1 MEEKKTSKLKK
12 IIAIAIL
19 VVVVLFA
26 IVTAIVLNSYR
37 KDLESLEEANDEI
50 TQDPSTNEGETAQI
64 ANIACEKWANSQ
76 NS

>member
-26 IVTAIVLNSYR
+26 IITSIVLNSYR
-37 KDLESLEEANDEI
+37 KDLENLEDANDEI
-50 TQDPSTNEGETAQI
+50 TQDPPTNESEPAQI
-64 ANIACEKWANSQ
+64 ANIACKNWIKSQ

>member
-26 IVTAIVLNSYR
+26 IITSIVLNSYR
-37 KDLESLEEANDEI
+37 KDLENLEDANDAI
-50 TQDPSTNEGETAQI
+50 TQDPPTDEGETAQM
-64 ANIACEKWANSQ
+64 ANFAYKKWINSQ

>member
-1 MEEKKTSKLKK
+1 MEEEKTSKLKK
-12 IIAIAIL
+12 IIAITLL

-50 TQDPSTNEGETAQI
+50 TQDPPTDEGETAQI
-64 ANIACEKWANSQ
+64 ANIACKNWIKSQ

>member
-12 IIAIAIL
+12 IIAITVF

-26 IVTAIVLNSYR
+26 IITSIVLNSYR
-37 KDLESLEEANDEI
+37 KDLENLEDANDAI
-50 TQDPSTNEGETAQI
+50 TQDPPTDEGETAQI
-64 ANIACEKWANSQ
+64 ANFACKKWANSQ

>member
-1 MEEKKTSKLKK
+1 MEEEKTSKLKK

-26 IVTAIVLNSYR
+26 IITSIVLNSYR
-37 KDLESLEEANDEI
+37 KDLENLEDANDAI
-50 TQDPSTNEGETAQI
+50 TQDPPSDEGETAQI
-64 ANIACEKWANSQ
+64 ANIVCKNWIKSQ

>member
-12 IIAIAIL
+12 LIAIAIL

-26 IVTAIVLNSYR
+26 IITSIVLNSYK
-37 KDLESLEEANDEI
+37 KDLENLEDANDAI
-50 TQDPSTNEGETAQI
+50 TQDPPTDEGETAQI
-64 ANIACEKWANSQ
+64 ANIACTNWIKSQ

>member
-26 IVTAIVLNSYR
+26 IITSIVLNSYR
-37 KDLESLEEANDEI
+37 KDLENLEDANDAI
-50 TQDPSTNEGETAQI
+50 TQDPPTDEGETAQM
-64 ANIACEKWANSQ
+64 ANFAYEKWINSQ

>member
-12 IIAIAIL
+12 IIAITIL

-26 IVTAIVLNSYR
+26 IITSIVLNSYR
-37 KDLESLEEANDEI
+37 KDLENLEDANDAI
-50 TQDPSTNEGETAQI
+50 TQDPPTDEGETVQI
-64 ANIACEKWANSQ
+64 ANFACKKWANSQ

>member
-1 MEEKKTSKLKK
+1 MEEEKTSKLKT
-12 IIAIAIL
+12 IIAITLL

-50 TQDPSTNEGETAQI
+50 TQDPPTNESETAQI
-64 ANIACEKWANSQ
+64 ANIACKNWIKSQ

>member
-12 IIAIAIL
+12 LIAIAIL

-26 IVTAIVLNSYR
+26 IITSIVLNSYK
-37 KDLESLEEANDEI
+37 KDLENLEDANDAI
-50 TQDPSTNEGETAQI
+50 TQDPPTDEGETAQI
-64 ANIACEKWANSQ
+64 ANIACKKWANSQ

>member
-12 IIAIAIL
+12 IIAITVL

-26 IVTAIVLNSYR
+26 IITSIVLNSYR
-37 KDLESLEEANDEI
+37 KDLENLEDANDAI
-50 TQDPSTNEGETAQI
+50 TQDPPTDEGETAQM
-64 ANIACEKWANSQ
+64 ANFAYEKWINSQ

>member
-26 IVTAIVLNSYR
+26 IITSIVLNSYK
-37 KDLESLEEANDEI
+37 KDLENLEDANDAI
-50 TQDPSTNEGETAQI
+50 TQDPPTDEGETAQI
-64 ANIACEKWANSQ
+64 ANIACTNRIKSQ

>member
-50 TQDPSTNEGETAQI
+50 TQDPPTKESETAQI
-64 ANIACEKWANSQ
+64 ANIACKNWIKSQ

>member
-26 IVTAIVLNSYR
+26 IITSIVLNSYR
-37 KDLESLEEANDEI
+37 KDLENLEDANDAI
-50 TQDPSTNEGETAQI
+50 TQDPPTDECETAQM
-64 ANIACEKWANSQ
+64 ANFAYEKWINSQ

>member
-12 IIAIAIL
+12 LIAIAIL

-26 IVTAIVLNSYR
+26 IITSIVLNSYK
-37 KDLESLEEANDEI
+37 KDLENLEDANDAI
-50 TQDPSTNEGETAQI
+50 TQDPPTDEGETAQI
-64 ANIACEKWANSQ
+64 ANIACTNRIKSQ